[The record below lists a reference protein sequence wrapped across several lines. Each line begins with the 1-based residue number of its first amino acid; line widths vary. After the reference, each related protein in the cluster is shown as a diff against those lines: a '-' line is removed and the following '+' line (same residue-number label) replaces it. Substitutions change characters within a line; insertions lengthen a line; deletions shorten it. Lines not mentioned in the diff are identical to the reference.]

1 MNTLPD
7 PSDALTVPADLNAI
21 PWADTNG
28 KCGFSRQL
36 NLALEDNDML
46 FQDTIPIGELMNSS
60 LGFKAV

>member
-28 KCGFSRQL
+28 RCEFSRQL
-36 NLALEDNDML
+36 SLALEGNDML
-46 FQDTIPIGELMNSS
+46 FQDTVPIGELTNSGM
-60 LGFKAV
+60 GFTAV